1 MNLCQRRNRAIA
13 LIGVTAALFGMG
25 CDGGD
30 GAVKVTN
37 VNPRSG
43 HLQGQ
48 QPVTIEGSNFRTDI
62 GYTVYFGTKAATR
75 VSVQNPEQL
84 LAITP
89 GVERPGAVD
98 MMIRGDDGTAIRI
111 VEGFRYEDMG
121 GSVVEQLGETQEQQG
136 GGNLAY

>member
-1 MNLCQRRNRAIA
+1 MNLCQRRNHAIT
-13 LIGVTAALFGMG
+13 LLGLTAALFGMA

-30 GAVKVTN
+30 GAVEVSNVT
-37 VNPRSG
+37 PRSG
-43 HLQGQ
+43 HIQGQ

-62 GYTVYFGTKAATR
+62 GYTVFFGTKAATR

-89 GVERPGAVD
+89 GVDSPGSVD

-111 VEGFRYEDMG
+111 VDGYRYEDMG
-121 GSVVEQLGETQEQQG
+121 GSVVEQLGESGEAQG
-136 GGNLAY
+136 DGNLAY